1 MYTLLHLYV
10 QVLQESP
17 LVFIGLLVLLMAS
30 WGLIVGVITE
40 VVVRLFDLPDDAT
53 RR

>member
-1 MYTLLHLYV
+1 MYTLLLRLYV
-10 QVLQESP
+10 EVSQESP
-17 LVFIGLLVLLMAS
+17 LLFVGLLVLLMAS

-40 VVVRLFDLPDDAT
+40 VTVHLFDLPD